1 MEENKDLNEQSTKEI
16 SNASE
21 VASKPEN
28 KPEKKK
34 KKVGKILGIIAGAI
48 ALVVAVVIIFSVLSN
63 NKNFTRGKFINEIG
77 GTSET
82 FVGVVSKRS

>member
-34 KKVGKILGIIAGAI
+34 KKVGKILF
-48 ALVVAVVIIFSVLSN
+48 AVQAAEQEKKKYGQQMRTSRLQWAVIQ
-63 NKNFTRGKFINEIG
+63 
-77 GTSET
+77 
-82 FVGVVSKRS
+82 